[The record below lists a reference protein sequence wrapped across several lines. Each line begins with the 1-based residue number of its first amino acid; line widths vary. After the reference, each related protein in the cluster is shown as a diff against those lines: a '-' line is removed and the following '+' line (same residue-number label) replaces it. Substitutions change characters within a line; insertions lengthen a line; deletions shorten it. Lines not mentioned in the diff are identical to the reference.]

1 MNFYERYNNNMSN
14 KYTEQI
20 DIDLDNL
27 EFIVSDLK
35 QTIQEQKFKTKLLQK
50 MLKQVEKQV
59 IEKQRKLTL

>member
-1 MNFYERYNNNMSN
+1 MSN